1 MDKELS
7 GKVVL
12 ITGAAVGI
20 GRATALLMAEKG
32 ASLVLADVNEELG
45 NQTTEEAKRG
55 GAAAMF
61 LKADVSKVTDV
72 DKMVSRA
79 VEKFGRIDALVNN
92 AGVVLISDVESTQ
105 EQDFNRVIDVN
116 FKGVFLCSKAV
127 IPIMRKQGGGVIVNI
142 ASVSAHIGQP
152 KHAAYAGTKGAVLSM
167 TRAMAVELAP
177 YNIRVNSVS
186 PGAVDTP
193 MLRSDMNKQSN
204 ARGVSVDEVRREFAS
219 ESAVRRISSP
229 EEIAPVIAF
238 LCSDQSS
245 YMTGADVLVD
255 GGWIA
260 K

>member
-45 NQTTEEAKRG
+45 NQTTEEVKRG
-55 GAAAMF
+55 GADAMF
-61 LKADVSKVTDV
+61 LKADVSKATDV

-92 AGVVLISDVESTQ
+92 AGIVLISDVESTQ

-193 MLRSDMNKQSN
+193 MLRSDMNRQSN

-229 EEIAPVIAF
+229 EEIAPIIAF

-255 GGWIA
+255 GGWVA
-260 K
+260 R